1 MRNTKPFQAWKRD
14 SHMKFHRF
22 QSHHLQD
29 VEITRTTTT
38 PPDTVTLSRE
48 EFEKIH
54 AALDRA
60 CDFKTNRGQLK
71 MMKEALAILNKHG
84 GNNA

>member
-38 PPDTVTLSRE
+38 PPDTVTLSE
-48 EFEKIH
+48 VID
-54 AALDRA
+54 ALNKTTELLYHNFSDLEYVQDRVR
-60 CDFKTNRGQLK
+60 KNK
-71 MMKEALAILNKHG
+71 AILNKHG